1 MKKLFLLALSIFMM
15 STNVLAWERVPL
27 TIMSDDDEM
36 PLGYSGPRGPIEA
49 PEVYIEDYSLLFE
62 VDHPDYV
69 LYIKD
74 ADGEVVYTTTV
85 YSVLTLVPLPY
96 TLSGDY
102 EIELVYGGWIFTGNI
117 SL

>member
-1 MKKLFLLALSIFMM
+1 MRRITMILFALLASLFMQAQVRIAFTC
-15 STNVLAWERVPL
+15 SAIDPKAVGN
-27 TIMSDDDEM
+27 
-36 PLGYSGPRGPIEA
+36 GNPRGPIEA
-49 PEVYIEDYSLLFE
+49 PTIYIEDYSLSFE
-62 VDHPDYV
+62 ANHPDYV

-74 ADGEVVYTTTV
+74 EDGDVVYTTTV
-85 YSVLTLVPLPY
+85 YSAVTLVPLPS

>member
-1 MKKLFLLALSIFMM
+1 MKKIFLIVFGAFMM

-27 TIMSDDDEM
+27 TIYGDDNEPVGHD
-36 PLGYSGPRGPIEA
+36 LPRGPIDS
-49 PEVYIEDYSLLFE
+49 PTVYIEDYSLLFE
-62 VDHPDYV
+62 TDHPDYV

-74 ADGEVVYTTTV
+74 EDGEVVYTTTV
-85 YSVLTLVPLPY
+85 YSVLTLIPLPA

-102 EIELVYGGWIFTGNI
+102 EIELVYDGWIFTGNI